1 MWLTK
6 IIMKIIH
13 QHCFESNGQNDRLWP
28 F

>member
-1 MWLTK
+1 
-6 IIMKIIH
+6 MKIIH